1 MMLRV
6 TYSLGMANESI
17 KEECKLYHKKEPN
30 HLPSY
35 CLMSDHDRF
44 EKLSGGFGG
53 FNHSLPV
60 ASLPPDS
67 LGNEFISFS
76 M

>member
-1 MMLRV
+1 MLTV
-6 TYSLGMANESI
+6 PDSLGMSNESL
-17 KEECKLYHKKEPN
+17 KKECKWYHKHDPQE
-30 HLPSY
+30 LPSY
-35 CLMSDHDRF
+35 CKISDHDRL
-44 EKLSGGFGG
+44 EELSGGFGG

-67 LGNEFISFS
+67 LANEFISFS

>member
-1 MMLRV
+1 MLKF
-6 TYSLGMANESI
+6 TYSMGMSNESI
-17 KEECKLYHKKEPN
+17 KKECKWYHKHSPN
-30 HLPSY
+30 DLPSY
-35 CLMSDHDRF
+35 CQMSDHDRL

-67 LGNEFISFS
+67 LANEFISFS